1 MGREAGARTSGAHQ
15 GWTGGAIMAAAICGI
30 GRRIVGGIGKTSAGV
45 IGRALVRARGTA
57 AGGTAAV
64 GETASDRRQGDA
76 GRIAGA
82 AHLQCADGAGLPIG
96 DGWVGVEMAS
106 AEGAATRAAMRLLQN
121 AEADL
126 RQVVADDRRSERV
139 RGGSGLG
146 MRATETGVDSE
157 AGAKVEAGLR
167 AGRKGLPVSSR
178 AQVAKWMAALGLK
191 VMQSIAQERKAQ
203 GLKGPQR
210 SRRRKG
216 MKRRGTRLSVKRTRG
231 GNAKKSL
238 APQRLAAASRSRARA
253 KRRQ

>member
-1 MGREAGARTSGAHQ
+1 M
-15 GWTGGAIMAAAICGI
+15 
-30 GRRIVGGIGKTSAGV
+30 
-45 IGRALVRARGTA
+45 
-57 AGGTAAV
+57 

-82 AHLQCADGAGLPIG
+82 AHLQCADGVGLPIG
-96 DGWVGVEMAS
+96 DGWAGVEMVS

-178 AQVAKWMAALGLK
+178 AQVDKWMAALRLK
-191 VMQSIAQERKAQ
+191 MVQRIAQERKAQ
-203 GLKGPQR
+203 GFKGPQK
-210 SRRRKG
+210 SRRRNC
-216 MKRRGTRLSVKRTRG
+216 MTRRGTRL
-231 GNAKKSL
+231 
-238 APQRLAAASRSRARA
+238 
-253 KRRQ
+253 

>member
-1 MGREAGARTSGAHQ
+1 
-15 GWTGGAIMAAAICGI
+15 MAAAICGI

-57 AGGTAAV
+57 AGTAAV
-64 GETASDRRQGDA
+64 GETASGRRQGDA

-106 AEGAATRAAMRLLQN
+106 AEGAATRAAMRLLPN

-167 AGRKGLPVSSR
+167 AVCKGLPVSSR
-178 AQVAKWMAALGLK
+178 A
-191 VMQSIAQERKAQ
+191 
-203 GLKGPQR
+203 
-210 SRRRKG
+210 
-216 MKRRGTRLSVKRTRG
+216 
-231 GNAKKSL
+231 
-238 APQRLAAASRSRARA
+238 
-253 KRRQ
+253 

>member
-1 MGREAGARTSGAHQ
+1 
-15 GWTGGAIMAAAICGI
+15 MAAAICGI

-57 AGGTAAV
+57 AV
-64 GETASDRRQGDA
+64 GETASGRRQENDA

-178 AQVAKWMAALGLK
+178 A
-191 VMQSIAQERKAQ
+191 
-203 GLKGPQR
+203 
-210 SRRRKG
+210 
-216 MKRRGTRLSVKRTRG
+216 
-231 GNAKKSL
+231 
-238 APQRLAAASRSRARA
+238 
-253 KRRQ
+253 

>member
-1 MGREAGARTSGAHQ
+1 
-15 GWTGGAIMAAAICGI
+15 MAAAICGI

-57 AGGTAAV
+57 AGTAAV
-64 GETASDRRQGDA
+64 GETASGRRQGDA

-106 AEGAATRAAMRLLQN
+106 AEGAATRAAMRLLPN

-126 RQVVADDRRSERV
+126 RQVVVADDRRSERV

-157 AGAKVEAGLR
+157 AGAKVEAGLQ

-178 AQVAKWMAALGLK
+178 A
-191 VMQSIAQERKAQ
+191 
-203 GLKGPQR
+203 
-210 SRRRKG
+210 
-216 MKRRGTRLSVKRTRG
+216 
-231 GNAKKSL
+231 
-238 APQRLAAASRSRARA
+238 
-253 KRRQ
+253 